1 MPKSEKDF
9 YEREY
14 ANDIYAPIEVAEEHG
29 AYAKLKELIG
39 KYNVFLKE
47 LPKSVDKKR
56 FSRDEANYM
65 ASLIKPVIEELN
77 SITGPLLRTRLA
89 FRDFVKQF
97 KPIKVADR
105 LFGNIPIVGGL
116 IKRKIE
122 RIL

>member
-1 MPKSEKDF
+1 MIADADEPYK
-9 YEREY
+9 
-14 ANDIYAPIEVAEEHG
+14 N
-29 AYAKLKELIG
+29 LKELIG

-77 SITGPLLRTRLA
+77 GITGPLLRTRLA

-97 KPIKVADR
+97 KYQGR
-105 LFGNIPIVGGL
+105 
-116 IKRKIE
+116 
-122 RIL
+122 